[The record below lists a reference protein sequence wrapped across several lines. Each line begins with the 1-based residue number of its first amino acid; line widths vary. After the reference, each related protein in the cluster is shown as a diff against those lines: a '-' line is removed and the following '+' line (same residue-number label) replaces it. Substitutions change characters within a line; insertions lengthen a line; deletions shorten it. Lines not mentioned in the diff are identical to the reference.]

1 MTSSVPFLVPTSADE
16 WQTWLREN
24 GVTIL
29 AVLIAIVLLR
39 IFVKRV
45 VTGVVRRA
53 AIRAAESRGEDIEV
67 ARRRT
72 DTLLGTLGW
81 LFDIMLAFVGT
92 AIVLDQLGVQ
102 VSALIAGV
110 GVAGIAIGLAAQ
122 TLIKD
127 VINGLF
133 IIVEG
138 QYVVGD
144 VVRVADVSGQVIEIT
159 PRRTVLRDLDG
170 NVHIVPNSAITVATN
185 MTQGFS
191 RINLNILVAYE
202 EDLDRVIRVIN
213 EECEQLVSARPDDFL
228 STPSVLRVD
237 GLAEDGVELK
247 VVGDVRAF
255 KKWELMG
262 ELRRRIKDRFDR
274 EGIEI
279 PYRHEV
285 QVPPRQRSGP
295 ASAVEH
301 PAPD

>member
-1 MTSSVPFLVPTSADE
+1 MIGKLPFLVPTSADD
-16 WQTWLREN
+16 WQNWIRDN
-24 GVTIL
+24 GVTIV
-29 AVLIAIVLLR
+29 AVLVAIVVLR

-45 VTGVVRRA
+45 VTGVVRQA
-53 AIRAAESRGEDIEV
+53 AKRAAEGRGEDIEV

-81 LFDIMLAFVGT
+81 LFDIMLAFVAT

-170 NVHIVPNSAITVATN
+170 NVHIVPNSAISVTTN

-191 RINLNILVAYE
+191 RVNLNVLVAYE
-202 EDLDRVIRVIN
+202 EDLEQVIGVIN
-213 EECEQLVSARPDDFL
+213 EECERLASERADDFL
-228 STPSVLRVD
+228 TTPSVLRVD
-237 GLAEDGVELK
+237 ALAEDGVELK

-274 EGIEI
+274 DGIEI

-285 QVPPRQRSGP
+285 QVLPRQREARAP
-295 ASAVEH
+295 SAG
-301 PAPD
+301 D

>member
-1 MTSSVPFLVPTSADE
+1 MIGNLPFLVPTSADD
-16 WQTWLREN
+16 WQNWIRDN
-24 GVTIL
+24 GVTIV
-29 AVLIAIVLLR
+29 AVLVAIVVLR

-53 AIRAAESRGEDIEV
+53 AHRAAESRGEDIEV

-81 LFDIMLAFVGT
+81 LFDIMLAFVTT

-170 NVHIVPNSAITVATN
+170 NVHIVPNSAISVTTN

-191 RINLNILVAYE
+191 RVNLNVLVAYE
-202 EDLDRVIRVIN
+202 EDLEQVIGVIN
-213 EECEQLVSARPDDFL
+213 EECERLASERADDFL
-228 STPSVLRVD
+228 TTPSVLRVD
-237 GLAEDGVELK
+237 ALAEDGVELK

-255 KKWELMG
+255 KQWELMG

-274 EGIEI
+274 DGIEI

-285 QVPPRQRSGP
+285 QVLPRQREARAP
-295 ASAVEH
+295 SAG
-301 PAPD
+301 D

>member
-1 MTSSVPFLVPTSADE
+1 MIGKLPFLVPTSADD
-16 WQTWLREN
+16 WQNWLQEN
-24 GVTIL
+24 GVTII
-29 AVLIAIVLLR
+29 AVLVAIVVLR

-53 AIRAAESRGEDIEV
+53 AHRAAVSRGEDIEV

-81 LFDIMLAFVGT
+81 LFDIMLAFVAT

-170 NVHIVPNSAITVATN
+170 NVHIVPNSAISVATN
-185 MTQGFS
+185 MTRGFS
-191 RINLNILVAYE
+191 RVNLNVLVAYE
-202 EDLDRVIRVIN
+202 EDLERVIEVIN
-213 EECEQLVSARPDDFL
+213 EECERLASERADDFL

-237 GLAEDGVELK
+237 ALAEDGVELK

-274 EGIEI
+274 DGIEI

-285 QVPPRQRSGP
+285 QVLPRQREARVPSPG
-295 ASAVEH
+295 
-301 PAPD
+301 D

>member
-1 MTSSVPFLVPTSADE
+1 MIGGLPFLVPTSVHD
-16 WQTWLREN
+16 WKDWLQEN
-24 GVTIL
+24 GVTIV
-29 AVLIAIVLLR
+29 AVLGAIVVLR
-39 IFVKRV
+39 ILVKRV

-53 AIRAAESRGEDIEV
+53 AIRAAESRSEDIEV

-81 LFDIMLAFVGT
+81 LFDIMLAFVAT

-102 VSALIAGV
+102 VSTLIAGV

-122 TLIKD
+122 ALIKD
-127 VINGLF
+127 LINGLF

-144 VVRVADVSGQVIEIT
+144 IVRVADVSGQVIEIT

-170 NVHIVPNSAITVATN
+170 NVHIVPNSAISVATN

-191 RINLNILVAYE
+191 RVNLNVLVAYE
-202 EDLDRVIRVIN
+202 EDLERVIAVIN
-213 EECEQLVSARPDDFL
+213 EECERLASERADDFL

-237 GLAEDGVELK
+237 ALAEDGVELK

-262 ELRRRIKDRFDR
+262 ELRRRIKDRFARD
-274 EGIEI
+274 GIEI
-279 PYRHEV
+279 PYRHEI
-285 QVPPRQRSGP
+285 QVLPRQREARVPGTGDQ
-295 ASAVEH
+295 AG
-301 PAPD
+301 D